1 MYMFYNK
8 EIVTDIPNLTPTEPL
23 ETASGVEGVTN
34 REYDAVMGLI
44 DSETGVSDVRNS
56 VGGAQRFN
64 RIVTQAIFGSHGNDK
79 WDHNGHFNRAKAVIL
94 AMVGAGKLEPVYD
107 DKFAIVGIKL
117 PTSEVSLDDP
127 DTKIDPR
134 GLLLTSLVGK
144 LATAAEELA
153 AETAYHAAADEMI
166 GPLSDEN
173 DRLTAE
179 NTALREQ
186 VYDLQHSPREA
197 EMQAELDE
205 LRRQLAAETAAREA
219 AERRVESLKLSLTT
233 ARDQLKKDGS
243 VVRQKDRTIKDLNN
257 EISDLHLGAR
267 EQTERAFA
275 DGHTEGWKDGVYMM
289 WDILSVAG
297 YSDHSAQ
304 IVYALAYGDTESIT
318 DIYNTLNRVLSL
330 SNQIHDL
337 DEGKTKSVT
346 LSNGAIMQASTQFQ
360 IESART
366 QLLDE
371 LTGLRFKIRQQ
382 IEDMAASMEIPSEHA
397 LEDPTPA
404 ATTV

>member
-1 MYMFYNK
+1 MFYNK

-44 DSETGVSDVRNS
+44 DSETGMSDVRNS

-197 EMQAELDE
+197 EMQAELDK
-205 LRRQLAAETAAREA
+205 LRQKLAGETAAHA
-219 AERRVESLKLSLTT
+219 AAQRRVDFLQSSLSGAKDNIKATESI
-233 ARDQLKKDGS
+233 
-243 VVRQKDRTIKDLNN
+243 VRGKNKQIKDLNRT
-257 EISDLHLGAR
+257 ISDLHDETSKRVNEA
-267 EQTERAFA
+267 
-275 DGHTEGWKDGVYMM
+275 HTEGHDEGWADGINILCTILGEASY
-289 WDILSVAG
+289 DDSSAKAIRALANAGDEILSIYRNLDDITFTNEQLAILDSG
-297 YSDHSAQ
+297 QAKS
-304 IVYALAYGDTESIT
+304 IVLP
-318 DIYNTLNRVLSL
+318 
-330 SNQIHDL
+330 
-337 DEGKTKSVT
+337 
-346 LSNGAIMQASTQFQ
+346 NGMPMPTTNDFQ
-360 IESART
+360 IDIART
-366 QLLDE
+366 KLLGE
-371 LTGLRFKIRQQ
+371 LSSLRTAMRSKID
-382 IEDMAASMEIPSEHA
+382 IIVAAQTIPTDYEI
-397 LEDPTPA
+397 
-404 ATTV
+404 

>member
-44 DSETGVSDVRNS
+44 DSETGMSDVRNS

-197 EMQAELDE
+197 EMQAELDK
-205 LRRQLAAETAAREA
+205 LRQKLAGETAAHA
-219 AERRVESLKLSLTT
+219 AAQRRVDFLQSSLSGAKDNIKATESI
-233 ARDQLKKDGS
+233 
-243 VVRQKDRTIKDLNN
+243 VRGKNKQIKDLNRT
-257 EISDLHLGAR
+257 ISDLHDETSKRVNEA
-267 EQTERAFA
+267 
-275 DGHTEGWKDGVYMM
+275 HTEGHDEGWADGINILCTILGEASY
-289 WDILSVAG
+289 DDSSAKAIRALANAGDEILSIYRNLDDITFTNEQLAILDSG
-297 YSDHSAQ
+297 QAKS
-304 IVYALAYGDTESIT
+304 IVLP
-318 DIYNTLNRVLSL
+318 
-330 SNQIHDL
+330 
-337 DEGKTKSVT
+337 
-346 LSNGAIMQASTQFQ
+346 NGMPMPTTNDFQ
-360 IESART
+360 IDIART
-366 QLLDE
+366 KLLGE
-371 LTGLRFKIRQQ
+371 LSSLRTAMRSKID
-382 IEDMAASMEIPSEHA
+382 IIVAAQTIPTDYEI
-397 LEDPTPA
+397 
-404 ATTV
+404 

>member
-44 DSETGVSDVRNS
+44 DSETGMSDVRNS

-197 EMQAELDE
+197 EMQAELDK
-205 LRRQLAAETAAREA
+205 LRQKLAGETAAHA
-219 AERRVESLKLSLTT
+219 AAQRRVDFLQSSLSGAKDNIKATESI
-233 ARDQLKKDGS
+233 
-243 VVRQKDRTIKDLNN
+243 VRGKNKQIKDLNRT
-257 EISDLHLGAR
+257 ISDLHDETSKRVNEA
-267 EQTERAFA
+267 
-275 DGHTEGWKDGVYMM
+275 HTEGHDEGWADGINILCTILGEASY
-289 WDILSVAG
+289 DDSSAKAIRALASAGDEILSIYRNLDDITFTNEQLAILDSG
-297 YSDHSAQ
+297 QAKS
-304 IVYALAYGDTESIT
+304 IVLP
-318 DIYNTLNRVLSL
+318 
-330 SNQIHDL
+330 
-337 DEGKTKSVT
+337 
-346 LSNGAIMQASTQFQ
+346 NGMPMPTTNDFQ
-360 IESART
+360 IDVARA
-366 QLLDE
+366 QLLGE
-371 LTGLRFKIRQQ
+371 LSSLRTAMRSKID
-382 IEDMAASMEIPSEHA
+382 IIVAAQTIPTDYEI
-397 LEDPTPA
+397 
-404 ATTV
+404 

>member
-44 DSETGVSDVRNS
+44 DSETGMSDVRNS

-197 EMQAELDE
+197 EMQAELDK
-205 LRRQLAAETAAREA
+205 LSQKLTDETAAHA
-219 AERRVESLKLSLTT
+219 AAQRRVDFLQSSLSSAKDTIKATESI
-233 ARDQLKKDGS
+233 
-243 VVRQKDRTIKDLNN
+243 VRGKNKQIKDLNRT
-257 EISDLHLGAR
+257 ISDLHDETSKRVNEA
-267 EQTERAFA
+267 
-275 DGHTEGWKDGVYMM
+275 HTEGHDEGWADGINILCTILGEASY
-289 WDILSVAG
+289 DDSSAKAIRALANAGDEILSIYRNLDDITFTNEQLAILDSG
-297 YSDHSAQ
+297 QAKS
-304 IVYALAYGDTESIT
+304 IVLP
-318 DIYNTLNRVLSL
+318 
-330 SNQIHDL
+330 
-337 DEGKTKSVT
+337 
-346 LSNGAIMQASTQFQ
+346 NGMPMPTTNDFQ
-360 IESART
+360 IDIART
-366 QLLDE
+366 QLLGE
-371 LTGLRFKIRQQ
+371 LSSLRTAMRSKID
-382 IEDMAASMEIPSEHA
+382 IIVAAQTIPTDYEI
-397 LEDPTPA
+397 
-404 ATTV
+404 

>member
-1 MYMFYNK
+1 MFYNK

-44 DSETGVSDVRNS
+44 DSETGMSDVRNS

-153 AETAYHAAADEMI
+153 AETAYHATADEMI

-197 EMQAELDE
+197 EMQAELDK
-205 LRRQLAAETAAREA
+205 LRQKLAGETAAHA
-219 AERRVESLKLSLTT
+219 AAQRRVDFLQSSLSGAKDNIKATESI
-233 ARDQLKKDGS
+233 
-243 VVRQKDRTIKDLNN
+243 VRGKNKQIKDLNRT
-257 EISDLHLGAR
+257 ISDLHDETSKRVNEA
-267 EQTERAFA
+267 
-275 DGHTEGWKDGVYMM
+275 HTEGHDEGWADGINILCTILGEASY
-289 WDILSVAG
+289 DDSSAKAIRALANAGDEILSIYRNLDDITFTNEQLAILDSG
-297 YSDHSAQ
+297 QAKS
-304 IVYALAYGDTESIT
+304 IVLP
-318 DIYNTLNRVLSL
+318 
-330 SNQIHDL
+330 
-337 DEGKTKSVT
+337 
-346 LSNGAIMQASTQFQ
+346 NGMPMPTTNDFQ
-360 IESART
+360 IDIART
-366 QLLDE
+366 KLLGE
-371 LTGLRFKIRQQ
+371 LSSLRTAMRSKID
-382 IEDMAASMEIPSEHA
+382 IIVAAQTIPTDYEI
-397 LEDPTPA
+397 
-404 ATTV
+404 